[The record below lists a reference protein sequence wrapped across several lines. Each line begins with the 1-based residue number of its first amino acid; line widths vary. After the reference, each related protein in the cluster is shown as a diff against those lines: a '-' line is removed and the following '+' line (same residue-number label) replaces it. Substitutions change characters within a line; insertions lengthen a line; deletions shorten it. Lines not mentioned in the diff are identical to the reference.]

1 MVIRDLTHQQKYR
14 SETELLKYLNI
25 KKLKPKYSAG
35 VWYFYPGAS
44 RFHESYIDKGSIE
57 DILNKIAWMF
67 DEGYIDSSF
76 GVEAHFPNEV
86 NWDNLHLY
94 KTLEKETGIKL
105 ITAIPFLFYE
115 HRYMY
120 GSLSNPNAEIRNHAI
135 QRTIDTLE
143 LNKELDTEFAIIWP
157 GIDGYENPFGH
168 DFYGMWERFEGAL
181 ADAMDAV
188 PGVRVAMEPK
198 PYEPRGNNIW
208 RNTANGL
215 LMARDVE
222 RRLKAFHNLDLLEK
236 GHVLVGLNPEVGHVL
251 MGHEELAGSFASV
264 LREGRL
270 MHSHWNSQP
279 LGNYDQDLNI
289 GVLGY
294 DQMLATLLVLNMYGY
309 NGYYGIDIN
318 PERMPVERAL
328 VLCMNSLDS
337 AADIINSLD
346 FDTLV
351 KAMYNP
357 AEYSGIVEDV
367 LTRALAPDANKL
379 RSIP

>member
-14 SETELLKYLNI
+14 SETELLKYLKN
-25 KKLKPKYSAG
+25 KKLKPKYSTG

-57 DILNKIAWMF
+57 DILNKIAWML

-94 KTLEKETGIKL
+94 RTLEKETGIKL

-115 HRYMY
+115 RRYMY

-168 DFYGMWERFEGAL
+168 DFYGMWQRFEGAL

-251 MGHEELAGSFASV
+251 MGHEELAGSFASI